1 MEVNLCLKRVNP
13 YLRDELSV
21 EAVAHKC
28 GCRCRKNTDTVGGVI
43 QLGLNNSTCAA
54 SCIGSDNYN
63 ANISEARADKK
74 W

>member
-1 MEVNLCLKRVNP
+1 MWLQMQENSN
-13 YLRDELSV
+13 
-21 EAVAHKC
+21 
-28 GCRCRKNTDTVGGVI
+28 TVGGVI